1 MNKNIAIVIGII
13 LVGAVLYAT
22 GVFAQ
27 PWEEPIEP
35 SADIIEGSWKQTVTV
50 QYTDGTS
57 ETFTGDNPLGKILY
71 NEQEMDWIECALYV
85 KPINPA
91 GYDYTTVEM
100 QFGEPTDSSMAR
112 IALHCVGGDAYDNLG
127 LGKIFSGAGYNIDVY
142 GTPIGTSGEST
153 YLENAG
159 WMDIDI
165 DGIFHP
171 IAVVHFSNV
180 YFEAIAGWGMMGA
193 NGDWELTLSYCC
205 DDYIDFRILS
215 ESSETYTID
224 APTSELVISFSTVRN
239 HNVGGITFDWDTI

>member
-71 NEQEMDWIECALYV
+71 NEQEVDWIECALYV

-100 QFGEPTDSSMAR
+100 QFGEPTDSSMAK

-171 IAVVHFSNV
+171 IAVVHFSSV
-180 YFEAIAGWGMMGA
+180 YFESEVGYDMIGA
-193 NGDWELTLSYCC
+193 DGDFELTLSYCC
-205 DDYIDFRILS
+205 
-215 ESSETYTID
+215 EGCET
-224 APTSELVISFSTVRN
+224 
-239 HNVGGITFDWDTI
+239 